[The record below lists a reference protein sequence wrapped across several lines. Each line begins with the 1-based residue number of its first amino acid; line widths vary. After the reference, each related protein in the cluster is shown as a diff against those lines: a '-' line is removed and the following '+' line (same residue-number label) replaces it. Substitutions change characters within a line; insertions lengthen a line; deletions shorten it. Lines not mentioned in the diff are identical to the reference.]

1 MQNDF
6 DPLNIK
12 QAKSILL
19 KDLEAAEHIHT
30 IQKEQQK
37 LYSQKPS
44 LWHRI
49 KSFFRKHLKL
59 D

>member
-6 DPLNIK
+6 EPLNIK

-37 LYSQKPS
+37 LHRQKSS

-49 KSFFRKHLKL
+49 RSFFTKHFKL